1 MPLINY
7 HQRLEVMENLKDI
20 YKIVKQDTWSYK
32 TNLNKMK
39 PNCVIHG
46 DDWQN
51 GIQKN
56 ARLEV
61 IKTLKNGM
69 AN

>member
-1 MPLINY
+1 
-7 HQRLEVMENLKDI
+7 MENLKDI

-39 PNCVIHG
+39 PNYVIHG

-51 GIQKN
+51 GIQKY
-56 ARLEV
+56 
-61 IKTLKNGM
+61 KT
-69 AN
+69 